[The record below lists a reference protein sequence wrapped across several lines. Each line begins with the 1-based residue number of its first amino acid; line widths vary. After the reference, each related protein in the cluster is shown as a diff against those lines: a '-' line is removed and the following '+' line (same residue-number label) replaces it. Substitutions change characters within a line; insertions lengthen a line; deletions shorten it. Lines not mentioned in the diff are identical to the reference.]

1 MNSTSF
7 HEEKGETSGGCNL
20 GIAFGSIN
28 TGLPKDIVKKIIEAE
43 RIPIKNMENRK
54 SKISDKKKLVAELT
68 TLVEDIRGFLAKN
81 VNARSFRELKINSSN
96 EGVGVTI
103 DKNAA
108 NIGNTSIEVTQ
119 LAKKS
124 SAMSSG
130 FEDPDNSY
138 LGVGYVTYTLPNG
151 DSKEIY
157 IDSDDASLKGVA
169 KVINGDPKNGLTANV
184 VNDGS
189 GSETPWRLILSMTD
203 TGDDN
208 KAEFPYFY
216 FIDGDDDFFL
226 EFERPA
232 QDAKIK
238 VDGFEVEV
246 PSNQVKDIIPGV
258 TLDLKKAKPGEEI
271 NIDVAEDTEA
281 AVGKVGEIIEK
292 MNSVFKFIK
301 DQNTLNEKTDTSRTL
316 GGDII
321 LQTLESRLRG
331 TIFKDIMTK
340 AGPRRLADLGV
351 SFSREGLLT
360 FDDNKFQ
367 AVIKKDSSIVTEI
380 ITGRY
385 TDEGGK
391 APGFMDNLND
401 TLNKALRFPDGIL
414 SSRKKSLQSK
424 IDGIDRRIANK
435 ERMIT
440 QKEKNLK
447 NKFARLEGT
456 ISRLKNQGAGLA
468 AIAGGGA
475 SPVQQLG

>member
-1 MNSTSF
+1 M
-7 HEEKGETSGGCNL
+7 

-43 RIPIKNMENRK
+43 RIPIQNMENRK
-54 SKISDKKKLVAELT
+54 SKITDKKKLITELG

-96 EGVGVTI
+96 DAVGVTI

-108 NIGNTSIEVTQ
+108 NVGNTSIEVTQ

-130 FEDPDNSY
+130 FEDPDKSY
-138 LGVGYVTYTLPNG
+138 LGVGYVTYSLPNG
-151 DSKEIY
+151 ESKEIY
-157 IDSDDASLKGVA
+157 IDSDDSSLRGVA
-169 KVINGDPKNGLTANV
+169 KVINGDPKNGLSANV

-189 GSETPWRLILSMTD
+189 GSENPWRLILSMTD
-203 TGDDN
+203 TGDSN

-271 NIDVAEDTEA
+271 NIDVAEDSEA
-281 AVGKVGEIIEK
+281 AVGKVGELVEK
-292 MNSVFKFIK
+292 MNAVFKFIK
-301 DQNTLNEKTDTSRTL
+301 DQNTLTEKSDTSRTL

-331 TIFKDIMTK
+331 TIFKGVMTK
-340 AGPRRLADLGV
+340 SGPKRLTDLGV
-351 SFSREGLLT
+351 SFSREGMLT

-367 AVIKKDSSIVTEI
+367 AAIKKDSSIVGQI
-380 ITGRY
+380 ITGTY

-391 APGFMDNLND
+391 IAGFMDNLND
-401 TLNKALRFPDGIL
+401 TLNKALRYPDGII
-414 SSRKKSLQSK
+414 SSRKKSLQGK
-424 IDGIDRRIANK
+424 IDGIDRRIAQR
-435 ERMIT
+435 ERMIGK
-440 QKEKNLK
+440 KEQMLK

-456 ISRLKNQGAGLA
+456 ISRIKSQGAGLA
-468 AIAGGGA
+468 AIAGGGG